1 MKPLF
6 IAIAIAI
13 AATLTGSAASAKM
26 MACTSANMAKS
37 VAASSTMPETPQ
49 KAAMMKE
56 MGAAN
61 AAISKGDMRG
71 ACKSY
76 MRAQNMGASK
86 S

>member
-1 MKPLF
+1 MKSVF
-6 IAIAIAI
+6 IAIAI

-26 MACTSANMAKS
+26 MACTSENMAKS
-37 VAASSTMPETPQ
+37 VTASGGMPEGPG

-61 AAISKGDMRG
+61 TAMSKGDMRG

-76 MRAQNMGASK
+76 MRAQKVGASK
-86 S
+86 G